1 MGKGQAENP
10 KGKSCGNVWDCPRIM
25 PDYKEATGHPTQKPE
40 KLADRILSASSR
52 PGGLV
57 LVPFAGS
64 GTEIVSCIRKKRDF
78 IAAENN
84 PVYVREIILP
94 RIEKAVKENAD
105 ERGGV
110 GMNRKLLKV
119 LDEIDKT
126 EAKIAEWQGH
136 LASLHEQR
144 IQLEEKE
151 IIRGIRAMNL
161 PSREL
166 AAMMDRLYAGDPA
179 LAAALLQ
186 GGLNA
191 ADSRAAPAAADAGN
205 VMEPLNIT
213 AESSAETGEAGLNN
227 NT

>member
-105 ERGGV
+105 ERGG
-110 GMNRKLLKV
+110 G
-119 LDEIDKT
+119 
-126 EAKIAEWQGH
+126 
-136 LASLHEQR
+136 
-144 IQLEEKE
+144 
-151 IIRGIRAMNL
+151 
-161 PSREL
+161 
-166 AAMMDRLYAGDPA
+166 
-179 LAAALLQ
+179 
-186 GGLNA
+186 
-191 ADSRAAPAAADAGN
+191 
-205 VMEPLNIT
+205 
-213 AESSAETGEAGLNN
+213 
-227 NT
+227 

>member
-1 MGKGQAENP
+1 
-10 KGKSCGNVWDCPRIM
+10 
-25 PDYKEATGHPTQKPE
+25 
-40 KLADRILSASSR
+40 
-52 PGGLV
+52 
-57 LVPFAGS
+57 
-64 GTEIVSCIRKKRDF
+64 
-78 IAAENN
+78 
-84 PVYVREIILP
+84 
-94 RIEKAVKENAD
+94 
-105 ERGGV
+105 
-110 GMNRKLLKV
+110 MNRKLLKV